1 MRVEE
6 LARRAETSVD
16 TIRFYQ
22 RQGILPPPQR
32 EGRLAWYSAQHLER
46 LRRVRELRQR
56 GFTLAIIRRFLA
68 GQLDLADEPLVAA
81 VAEAGSKAHS
91 GELLSAEEVS
101 QRTGV
106 PIALLEAVAREGLL
120 SRRHL
125 EGELRF
131 TEGEVEGVRCGLSLL
146 GAGLPLPALLEAAR
160 RHDTAVRQLASSA
173 VELFDAHVRK
183 PLLSAGVSDAERA
196 GRLVE
201 AFRVVLPAAS
211 ELAAQ
216 HFRRVLLEAAQAHL
230 ESVGASPDELA
241 QTASHHLEEATR

>member
-6 LARRAETSVD
+6 LARRGETSVD

-22 RQGILPPPQR
+22 RQGILSPPQR
-32 EGRLAWYSAQHLER
+32 EGRLAWYGPEHVER

-68 GQLDLADEPLVAA
+68 GQLDIADEPLVAA
-81 VAEAGSKAHS
+81 VAKARSHPLP
-91 GELLSAEEVS
+91 GELLGAEEVS
-101 QRTGV
+101 RRTGV
-106 PIALLEAVAREGLL
+106 PRQLLEAVAREGLL

-131 TEGEVEGVRCGLSLL
+131 TPDEVEGVRCGLSLL

-160 RHDTAVRQLASSA
+160 HHDAAVRQLATSA

-183 PLLSAGVSDAERA
+183 PLLCAGVSDAERA
-196 GRLVE
+196 RRLVE
-201 AFRVVLPAAS
+201 AFRIVLPAAS

-230 ESVGASPDELA
+230 ESVGGSPGALDPASE
-241 QTASHHLEEATR
+241 LEEAAR